1 MIVIL
6 FGPPGAGKGTQA
18 QRLCDSLGLCKI
30 STGDL
35 LRAEAASGSELGKK
49 VQAIMARG
57 ELVSDDIMIEII
69 RQKIS
74 AEREQSHGVVL
85 DGFPR
90 TIAQAEALDTMLAEE
105 GSPLDAVIEMKVDD
119 DVLVERIAGRYAC
132 AKCGAGYHDSF
143 KKPVVANICD
153 SCGSTEFVRRAD
165 DSRETVRT
173 RLDAYNRQ
181 TAPLLPYYR
190 DKELLFTVD
199 GMQSI
204 DAVEGQ
210 IQNVLKAGVKGLT

>member
-18 QRLCDSLGLCKI
+18 QRLCDSLGLCKL

-35 LRAEAASGSELGKK
+35 LRAEAASGSDLGRR
-49 VQAIMARG
+49 VQTIMARG
-57 ELVSDDIMIEII
+57 ELVSDDIMIAMI
-69 RQKIS
+69 RKKI
-74 AEREQSHGVVL
+74 AEERANNRGVVL

-90 TIAQAEALDTMLAEE
+90 TIAQAEALDAMLDEE
-105 GSPLDAVIEMKVDD
+105 DLGVDAVIEMKVDD
-119 DVLVERIAGRYAC
+119 DTLVERIAGRYAC
-132 AKCGAGYHDSF
+132 AACGAGYHDSF
-143 KKPVVANICD
+143 KKPATANVCD
-153 SCGSTEFVRRAD
+153 QCGGTEFVRRAD

-190 DKELLFTVD
+190 EKGVLFSVD

-204 DAVEGQ
+204 DAVESQ
-210 IQNVLKAGVKGLT
+210 IQNVLKAEVKGLT